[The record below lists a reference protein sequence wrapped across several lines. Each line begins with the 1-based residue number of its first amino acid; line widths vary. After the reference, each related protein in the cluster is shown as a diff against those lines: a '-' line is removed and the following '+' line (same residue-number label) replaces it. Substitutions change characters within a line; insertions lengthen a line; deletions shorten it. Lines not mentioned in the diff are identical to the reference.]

1 MSKIKSKFPLLASL
15 EGHRAYIYCIAFHPS
30 APILA
35 TGSDDNGIILW
46 DIDTYKPIA
55 TLLGHTAAVKCLAFH
70 PSAPLLV
77 SCGEDGKMRL
87 WDTTTHQCLQ
97 HLSTTAA
104 YRFSSVSCIAFR
116 PRLNGTEDF
125 DIITGSTSDLLKLWK
140 ISPDKKEVTLVDD
153 VKKGWSDYGGYAS
166 KCIAF
171 HPTQPLVAT
180 AARGGGSVFDIL
192 ELGNKRLGAGRHE
205 TLSELTILNGN
216 EHRGLALTIAFHPTA
231 PVVVTGGRDKKIK
244 LWKLLSDGQRHDY
257 TECAETLHGHDGD
270 VTSVAF
276 HPTAPILFSCS
287 TDRTIKVWYM
297 APNQMSAFCIETLTA
312 QSGFTSLMVHPSGRF
327 FANGCEDGTAN
338 LWDCSILN
346 IDTQIK
352 MARMRGL
359 ERKVIR
365 GLIPPQSIMYLRDPR
380 GYLGNR
386 VASRRTRRVM
396 LLENPSAK
404 SASAKEN
411 AVRLAE
417 LWAKSPKPRSPS
429 PKPRSPSPKPR
440 SPSPKP
446 RSPSPKSGSPKSPKS
461 DQHGSGGSMT
471 RRRKSHKKNSSR
483 KVKHYASKTK
493 KYRKF
498 R

>member
-15 EGHRAYIYCIAFHPS
+15 EGHRDYIYCVAFHPS
-30 APILA
+30 EPILA
-35 TGSDDNGIILW
+35 TACQDGSIILW
-46 DIDTYKPIA
+46 DTDSYKPVA
-55 TLLGHTAAVKCLAFH
+55 TLLGDSREVICLAFH

-77 SCGEDGKMRL
+77 SGSGNGKMSL
-87 WDTTTHQCLQ
+87 WDTTTYQC
-97 HLSTTAA
+97 LSTTDV
-104 YRFSSVSCIAFR
+104 YRFWPVSCIAFR

-125 DIITGSTSDLLKLWK
+125 DMITGATGDLFKLWK
-140 ISPDKKEVTLVDD
+140 ISPDKKEVILVEEHSN
-153 VKKGWSDYGGYAS
+153 GYGS
-166 KCIAF
+166 KRLAF
-171 HPTQPLVAT
+171 HPTQPLVAS
-180 AARGGGSVFDIL
+180 AAKGAGTVFDVL
-192 ELGNKRLGAGRHE
+192 ELGNRRLGTGPPE
-205 TLSELTILNGN
+205 TRRPETISKLTTLDGN
-216 EHRGLALTIAFHPTA
+216 DRRGLALTIAFHPTA
-231 PVVVTGGRDKKIK
+231 PVVVTGGTDKKIK
-244 LWKLLSDGQRHDY
+244 LWELLSDGLRHDY
-257 TECAETLHGHDGD
+257 TECAETLHDHDGD

-276 HPTAPILFSCS
+276 HPTAPVLFSCS
-287 TDRTIKVWYM
+287 RDRTIKVWYM
-297 APNQMSAFCIETLTA
+297 APNHMSAFCIETLTA

-327 FANGCEDGTAN
+327 FATGCEDGTAN

-346 IDTQIK
+346 IDTQIE

-359 ERKVIR
+359 ERKVIG

-404 SASAKEN
+404 SGSAQEN

-429 PKPRSPSPKPR
+429 PKPRSPSPKSG
-440 SPSPKP
+440 SPKSPKP
-446 RSPSPKSGSPKSPKS
+446 RSPSPKS

-483 KVKHYASKTK
+483 NVKRHASKTK
-493 KYRKF
+493 RYRKF